1 MISTNLQLENET
13 DRQAIKHT
21 SGLTTAIAPSGI
33 SFYLFVW
40 LYMTKKKSHLFFLRG
55 KTENQPPKLNV
66 DLYSTPHTESY

>member
-1 MISTNLQLENET
+1 MKRDLESSTMSSYNKHYLQLENET

-40 LYMTKKKSHLFFLRG
+40 LYMTKKKKVSYSFWGGNG
-55 KTENQPPKLNV
+55 K
-66 DLYSTPHTESY
+66 STT

>member
-1 MISTNLQLENET
+1 MKRDLESSTMSSYNKHYLQLENET

-40 LYMTKKKSHLFFLRG
+40 LYMTKKKKSLILSEGENG
-55 KTENQPPKLNV
+55 K
-66 DLYSTPHTESY
+66 STT